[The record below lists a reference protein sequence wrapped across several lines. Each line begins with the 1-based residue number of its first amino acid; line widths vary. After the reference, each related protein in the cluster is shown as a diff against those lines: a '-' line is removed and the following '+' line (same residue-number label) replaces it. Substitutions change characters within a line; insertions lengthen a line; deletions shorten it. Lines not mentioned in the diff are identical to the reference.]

1 MATVAGR
8 NRYLVAAPNLA
19 TSSAAT
25 ARGRATTMPNA
36 EAWRSTWPAPTSRSS
51 IRQTFSVGL
60 AGRGARP
67 RRALPM
73 RKFGSTGSTRTTM
86 ELSGISLVFDHQ
98 NVRYFLLYYG
108 IVPKHGGL
116 RVGLLITSTCHQA
129 GLNIHCVLILKY
141 TMLFFILNC

>member
-1 MATVAGR
+1 MATVTGR
-8 NRYLVAAPNLA
+8 NRCLAAAPNHA

-25 ARGRATTMPNA
+25 ARGRATTRPDA

-60 AGRGARP
+60 AGRDARP

-86 ELSGISLVFDHQ
+86 ELSCISLVFDDQ
-98 NVRYFLLYYG
+98 NVRYFEIMFYY
-108 IVPKHGGL
+108 ITEL
-116 RVGLLITSTCHQA
+116 FLNTVG
-129 GLNIHCVLILKY
+129 
-141 TMLFFILNC
+141 